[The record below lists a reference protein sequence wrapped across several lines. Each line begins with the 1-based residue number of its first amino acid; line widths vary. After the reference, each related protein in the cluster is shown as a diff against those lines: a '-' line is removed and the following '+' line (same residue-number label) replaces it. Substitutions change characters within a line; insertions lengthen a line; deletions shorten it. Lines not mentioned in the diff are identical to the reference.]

1 MADVMVTAW
10 SNGDGWLSVDTAE
23 WIAERAELCEELT
36 NELRE
41 WMDERGYRDPTARV
55 LVLWAKE
62 RTGEDPVGLYGDG
75 LFWAHNTCNVENILS
90 DDLGFL
96 VFSAGGELGDLMV
109 TMSGDGGLYGQP
121 EVYRDT
127 TTDAAYWADYA
138 HAVGCCANG
147 HQWETCDGYRLH
159 CVNGG
164 LFDGAPTISG
174 QARVPFGDRERAYI
188 ACPQCRKSLR
198 FTA

>member
-23 WIAERAELCEELT
+23 WIAERAEHCEKLT
-36 NELRE
+36 DDLRE
-41 WMDERGYRDPTARV
+41 WMENRDFKHPTTDV
-55 LVLWAKE
+55 LVLWVKD

-75 LFWAHNTCNVENILS
+75 LFWAHNTCNIENILS
-90 DDLGFL
+90 DDLGFV

-109 TMSGDGGLYGQP
+109 TMSGDGGLYSQP

-127 TTDAAYWADYA
+127 TTDTVYWGDYA
-138 HAVGCCANG
+138 HAFGRCVND
-147 HQWETCDGYRLH
+147 HEWETYDGHRLQRYD
-159 CVNGG
+159 GG
-164 LFDGAPTISG
+164 LSDASPTISG
-174 QARVPFGDRERAYI
+174 QARVPFGDHQRAYV
-188 ACPQCRKSLR
+188 ACPECRKSLR

>member
-23 WIAERAELCEELT
+23 WIAERAEHCEELT

-41 WMDERGYRDPTARV
+41 WMDENGHPSLTSPV
-55 LVLWAKE
+55 LLQWVRE
-62 RTGEDPVGLYGDG
+62 RTGEDPAGLYGDG
-75 LFWAHNTCNVENILS
+75 LLWEHNTCNVENVLS
-90 DDLGFL
+90 GELGFI
-96 VFSAGGELGDLMV
+96 VFSAGADLGDLMI
-109 TMSGDGGLYGQP
+109 TRSGDGGLYTWP

-127 TTDAAYWADYA
+127 TSDAAYWADYA
-138 HAVGCCANG
+138 CASGRCANG
-147 HQWETCDGYRLH
+147 HEWGTDDGYRLH
-159 CVNGG
+159 CLAGRAC
-164 LFDGAPTISG
+164 DSPTISG

-188 ACPQCRKSLR
+188 ACPDCGKSLR